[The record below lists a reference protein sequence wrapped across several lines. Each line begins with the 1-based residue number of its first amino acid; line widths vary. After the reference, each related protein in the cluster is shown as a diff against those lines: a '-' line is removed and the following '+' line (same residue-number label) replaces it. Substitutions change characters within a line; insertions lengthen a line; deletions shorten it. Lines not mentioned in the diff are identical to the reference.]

1 MVLIHKKWL
10 KTTLCAL
17 PYSFR
22 PHFEDKI
29 LFKRTTPGIQKMRD
43 LRRRSPAFQTKVP
56 VNNHVRITH
65 ATSPGW
71 VGSVAA
77 WEAQRRIYLASPT
90 ADLASGLVQPWVSVF
105 VTRFHYSGC
114 DTYNRGCYDP
124 QGIPQLSPTRKE
136 RNVRVPTPA
145 GATYWCTKHQH
156 ACLSVSQRWVQSVE
170 PHHLL
175 RLQASSWA

>member
-1 MVLIHKKWL
+1 MHLPYPLFFRARAMMTIPVLILRTRSSSRGQNLGSEK
-10 KTTLCAL
+10 CEISEGG
-17 PYSFR
+17 PPR
-22 PHFEDKI
+22 
-29 LFKRTTPGIQKMRD
+29 FKRKCH
-43 LRRRSPAFQTKVP
+43 

-65 ATSPGW
+65 ATSPGGL
-71 VGSVAA
+71 GSVAA
-77 WEAQRRIYLASPT
+77 WEAQRRIYLATPT
-90 ADLASGLVQPWVSVF
+90 ADLASGLVQPWVGVF

-156 ACLSVSQRWVQSVE
+156 ACVGRASVDPYRVPSLVLTES
-170 PHHLL
+170 
-175 RLQASSWA
+175 